1 MSIIQNQKVL
11 VTGGAGFIGSHL
23 IDDLLAAGNTVV
35 VIDNFNDY
43 YDPALKR
50 INAQAHL
57 DHPAYTL
64 IEGDIRSDADMDRV
78 FGGSI
83 EERPF
88 DTVVHLAAMAGV
100 RPSLQQPAY
109 YMDVNLNGT
118 QKLVDRIVASN
129 KKHEQKTRLI
139 FGSSSSVYGERSGE
153 SFKETDRVDQPLSPY
168 AETKAANE
176 LQLYAAHHT
185 TGLKVVCLRFFT
197 VFGPRQRPDLA
208 IHKFCH
214 LIDAGE
220 PIELYGDGT
229 TFRDYTFVKD
239 IGQGILKAMQ
249 YAGRDDFKG
258 YDIFNLGRSKPVK
271 LKEMVEALEKH
282 LGKKAVIEY
291 KPMQIGDVPYTY
303 AEIGHAREVLGYD
316 PQTSFDQGVAK
327 FVAWYLENKGKASKN
342 IAKLV
347 NVAT

>member
-1 MSIIQNQKVL
+1 MSIIQNQRVL

-23 IDDLLAAGNTVV
+23 IDDLLASGNTVV

-50 INAQAHL
+50 INAQAHMA
-57 DHPAYTL
+57 HPAYTL
-64 IEGDIRSDADMDRV
+64 VEGDIRNDADLDRV
-78 FGGSI
+78 FGLDPD
-83 EERPF
+83 RAF

-129 KKHEQKTRLI
+129 KKGKTQTRLV

-168 AETKAANE
+168 AATKASNE

-214 LIDAGE
+214 LIDSGE

-239 IGQGILKAMQ
+239 IGQGILKAMD
-249 YAGRDDFKG
+249 YAGRADFKG

-282 LGKKAVIEY
+282 LGKKAEIQY
-291 KPMQIGDVPYTY
+291 KPMQIGDVPYTF
-303 AEIGHAREVLGYD
+303 AEIGHARQVLGYD
-316 PQTSFDQGVAK
+316 PQTSFDEGVGH
-327 FVAWYLENKGKASKN
+327 FVAWYLQDKGQASKN

-347 NVAT
+347 NVTT